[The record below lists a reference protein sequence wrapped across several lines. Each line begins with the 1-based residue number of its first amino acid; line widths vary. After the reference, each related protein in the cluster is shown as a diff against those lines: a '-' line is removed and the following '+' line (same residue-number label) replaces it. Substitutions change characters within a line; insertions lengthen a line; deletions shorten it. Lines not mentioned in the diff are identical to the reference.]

1 MLFSLVWRTKQS
13 NNIKLKK
20 ILILFLIFISCNS
33 KNIKPRI
40 GIAGIWIEASTFS
53 PISSTEKNFN
63 IKYSSEIFSNYSFFD
78 QSYIDKADWFPSMTA
93 RALPGGVVSRSAY
106 ESMVLQILQITKQ
119 TLPLDGLILDLHGA
133 MNVEGMDD
141 PEGDFIKRIRNIVG
155 KKTIISTTMD
165 LHGNVS
171 YDLIKNT
178 DLITCYRKA
187 PHEDAMD
194 TKQRSFD
201 NLITRLENGKGKPKY
216 KAWSDVPI
224 LLPGEKTSTRVEPGK
239 SLYGKI
245 DELVDKKGVIDVG
258 IWTGYAWGDK
268 PRNRAA
274 VVTIGDNKENVIGA
288 TEELANY
295 FWSIRNDFEFV
306 APTTSLENSIEQA
319 MLYLKE
325 KKDNKPFIISDMG
338 DNPTAG
344 GSGDVTWTLNKILTN
359 SNLNK
364 VNGPEVIYASLP
376 GPDLIKNAL
385 NTKIGDEVFG
395 YVGAMYDDRFSPPI
409 LLKGILKS
417 IQMGDINADA
427 EVVVKV
433 NNINVIV
440 TNRRKPYHYISD
452 FEKLDLEPKSTDIL
466 IVKIGYLVPELYEIR
481 GDWVMALTPGGVDQD
496 LLRLD
501 YKEIVRPV
509 FPLDTKID
517 NPDLSAKLIPKSN

>member
-1 MLFSLVWRTKQS
+1 M
-13 NNIKLKK
+13 KK
-20 ILILFLIFISCNS
+20 ILILFLVFISCKSENM
-33 KNIKPRI
+33 KPRI

-63 IKYSSEIFSNYSFFD
+63 IKYSSNVFSNYTFFN
-78 QSYIDKADWFPSMTA
+78 QSYFDKADWFPSMTA
-93 RALPGGVVSRSAY
+93 RALPGGVVTKEAY
-106 ESMVLQILQITKQ
+106 ESMVLQIMQITKQ

-141 PEGDFIKRIRNIVG
+141 PEGDFLKKIRNVVG
-155 KKTIISTTMD
+155 EKTIISTTMD

-187 PHEDAMD
+187 PHEDAMES
-194 TKQRSFD
+194 KQRSFD
-201 NLITRLENGKGKPKY
+201 NLIRRIESGKGKPKY

-245 DELVDKKGVIDVG
+245 DKMTDKKGVIDVG

-274 VVTIGDNKENVIGA
+274 VVTIGDNKKNVIGV
-288 TEELANY
+288 TEELADY
-295 FWSIRNDFEFV
+295 FWSVRNDFEFV
-306 APTTSLENSIEQA
+306 APTTTLENSVDKAIS
-319 MLYLKE
+319 YLKE
-325 KKDNKPFIISDMG
+325 RKDKKPFIISDMG

-344 GSGDVTWTLNKILTN
+344 GSGDVTWTLNKVLRDKK
-359 SNLNK
+359 LNQ
-364 VNGPEVIYASLP
+364 VGGPEIIYASIP

-385 NTKIGDEVFG
+385 NTKIGDKVSG
-395 YVGAMYDDRFSPPI
+395 YVGAVYDDRFSPPI

-417 IQMGDINADA
+417 VKMGDINADA

-452 FEKLDLEPKSTDIL
+452 FENLNLKPKSTDIL
-466 IVKIGYLVPELYEIR
+466 IVKIGYLVPELYNIR

-496 LLRLD
+496 LFRLD
-501 YKEIVRPV
+501 YKEIVRPI
-509 FPLDTKID
+509 FPLDTNIE
-517 NPDLSAKLIPKSN
+517 NPDLSAKLIPKSD

>member
-1 MLFSLVWRTKQS
+1 M
-13 NNIKLKK
+13 KK
-20 ILILFLIFISCNS
+20 ILILFLVFISCKSENM
-33 KNIKPRI
+33 KPRI

-63 IKYSSEIFSNYSFFD
+63 IKYSSNVFSNYTFFN
-78 QSYIDKADWFPSMTA
+78 QSYFDKADWFPSMTA
-93 RALPGGVVSRSAY
+93 RALPGGVVTKEAY
-106 ESMVLQILQITKQ
+106 ESMVLQIMQITKQ

-141 PEGDFIKRIRNIVG
+141 PEGDFLKKIRNVVG
-155 KKTIISTTMD
+155 EKTIISTTMD

-187 PHEDAMD
+187 PHEDAMES
-194 TKQRSFD
+194 KQRSFD
-201 NLITRLENGKGKPKY
+201 NLIRRIESGKGKPNY

-245 DELVDKKGVIDVG
+245 DEMIDKKGVIDVG

-274 VVTIGDNKENVIGA
+274 VVTIGDNKKNVIGV
-288 TEELANY
+288 TEELADY
-295 FWSIRNDFEFV
+295 FWSVRNDFEFV
-306 APTTSLENSIEQA
+306 APTTTLENSVDKAIS
-319 MLYLKE
+319 YLKE
-325 KKDNKPFIISDMG
+325 RKDKKPFIISDMG

-344 GSGDVTWTLNKILTN
+344 GSGDVTWTLNKVLRDKK
-359 SNLNK
+359 LNQ
-364 VNGPEVIYASLP
+364 VGGPEIIYASIP

-385 NTKIGDEVFG
+385 NTKIGDKVSG
-395 YVGAMYDDRFSPPI
+395 YVGAVYDDRFSPPI

-417 IQMGDINADA
+417 VKMGDINADA

-452 FEKLDLEPKSTDIL
+452 FENLNLKPKSTDIL
-466 IVKIGYLVPELYEIR
+466 IVKIGYLVPELYNIR

-496 LLRLD
+496 LFRLD
-501 YKEIVRPV
+501 YKEIVRPI
-509 FPLDTKID
+509 FPLDTNIE
-517 NPDLSAKLIPKSN
+517 NPDLSAKLIPKSD

>member
-1 MLFSLVWRTKQS
+1 M
-13 NNIKLKK
+13 KK
-20 ILILFLIFISCNS
+20 ILILFLVFISCKS
-33 KNIKPRI
+33 ENIKPRI
-40 GIAGIWIEASTFS
+40 GIAGVWIEASTFS

-63 IKYSSEIFSNYSFFD
+63 IKYSSNVFSNYTFFD
-78 QSYIDKADWFPSMTA
+78 QSYFDKADWFPSMTA
-93 RALPGGVVSRSAY
+93 RALPGGVVTKEAY
-106 ESMVLQILQITKQ
+106 ESMVLQIMQITKQ

-141 PEGDFIKRIRNIVG
+141 PEGDFLKKIRNVVG
-155 KKTIISTTMD
+155 EKTIISTTMD

-187 PHEDAMD
+187 PHEDAMES
-194 TKQRSFD
+194 KQRSFD
-201 NLITRLENGKGKPKY
+201 NLIRRIESGKGKPKY

-245 DELVDKKGVIDVG
+245 DKMTDKKGVIDVG

-274 VVTIGDNKENVIGA
+274 VVTIGDNKKNVIGV
-288 TEELANY
+288 TEELADY
-295 FWSIRNDFEFV
+295 FWSVRNDFEFV
-306 APTTSLENSIEQA
+306 APTTTLENSVDKAIS
-319 MLYLKE
+319 YLKE
-325 KKDNKPFIISDMG
+325 RKDKKPFIISDMG

-344 GSGDVTWTLNKILTN
+344 GSGDVTWTLNKVLRDKK
-359 SNLNK
+359 LNQ
-364 VNGPEVIYASLP
+364 VGGPEIIYASIP

-385 NTKIGDEVFG
+385 NTKIGDKVSG
-395 YVGAMYDDRFSPPI
+395 YVGAVYDDRFSPPI

-417 IQMGDINADA
+417 VKMGDINADA

-452 FEKLDLEPKSTDIL
+452 FENLNLKPKSTDIL
-466 IVKIGYLVPELYEIR
+466 IVKIGYLVPELYNIR

-496 LLRLD
+496 LFRLD
-501 YKEIVRPV
+501 YKEIVRPI
-509 FPLDTKID
+509 FPLDTNFN
-517 NPDLSAKLIPKSN
+517 NPDLSAKLIPKSD

>member
-1 MLFSLVWRTKQS
+1 M
-13 NNIKLKK
+13 KK
-20 ILILFLIFISCNS
+20 IFILFIIFFSC
-33 KNIKPRI
+33 KNEDIKPRI

-78 QSYIDKADWFPSMTA
+78 NSYLDKANWFPSMTA
-93 RALPGGVVSRSAY
+93 RALPGGVVTKSAY
-106 ESMVLQILQITKQ
+106 ESMVLQIMQITKQ

-141 PEGDFIKRIRNIVG
+141 PEGDFIKRMRHLVG
-155 KKTIISTTMD
+155 EKTVISTTMD

-201 NLITRLENGKGKPKY
+201 NLISRLKNGKGKPKY
-216 KAWSDVPI
+216 KAWSDIPI

-245 DELVDKKGVIDVG
+245 DDLVEKNGVIDIG

-274 VVTIGDNKENVIGA
+274 VVVTGDHKKNVVEA
-288 TEELANY
+288 TEILADY

-306 APTTSLENSIEQA
+306 APTTNLENSIEKA
-319 MLYLKE
+319 ILYLNTRKN
-325 KKDNKPFIISDMG
+325 KKPFIISDMG

-344 GSGDVTWTLNKILTN
+344 GSGDVTWTLNKILN
-359 SNLNK
+359 SKLNK
-364 VNGPEVIYASLP
+364 VNGPEIIYASIP

-385 NTKIGDEVFG
+385 NTKIGDEVSG
-395 YVGAMYDDRFSPPI
+395 YVGAVHDDRFSPPI
-409 LLKGILKS
+409 LLNGILKS
-417 IQMGDINADA
+417 VRLRDVNADA
-427 EVVVKV
+427 EVVIKV

-452 FEKLDLEPKSTDIL
+452 FENLDLKPKTSDII
-466 IVKIGYLVPELYEIR
+466 IVKIGYLVPELYDIR
-481 GDWVMALTPGGVDQD
+481 GDWLMALTPGGVDQD

-501 YKEIVRPV
+501 YKEIVRPI
-509 FPLDTKID
+509 FPLDTD
-517 NPDLSAKLIPKSN
+517 FNNPDLSAKLIPKSN